1 MRKLLLALIL
11 SALPFAPASADEL
24 KLGFISILSGQLS
37 LLGQEL
43 KRGFDLAVEELGG
56 KVGGVETK
64 IFVADNKGNPAD
76 AVQEANKLIDRDKV
90 DVVTG
95 FLASHTT
102 MAALKPLLAN
112 GVIALG
118 ANAGPSP
125 LAGKG
130 CNKNWFSTAF
140 HNDQWDMAMGQY
152 MTQKGLKRVYFMGMD
167 YQAGW
172 DHVKAAIRE
181 FKGEKV
187 AEVYTPISQLDFS
200 AELTQLRAAKPDA
213 VFVFYVGPLAVAFLK
228 QYTQAGLNKTIPL
241 YSMGAISDPLL
252 YKAEGDA
259 ALGLVTIR
267 GLEHRARQSGQ
278 QEVRRR
284 IQQEIRPRPD
294 RLCGAPV
301 RRRHAA
307 RCRGP
312 AGQGQGRRQ
321 GRAPCRHP
329 QGRFPVGARR
339 LPLQQQPVSDPERLH
354 SGGLEAA
361 GRRDV
366 PEADRHR
373 HEGHQGSGLRR
384 LQDVVGAG
392 RPGAGRRNASR
403 PFASGPRPP
412 KAR

>member
-259 ALGLVTIR
+259 ALGLVTSEGWNTELDNPANKKFVAAFNKKYGR
-267 GLEHRARQSGQ
+267 DPTGYAARQYDAVMLLDAAVRQVKGKVGDKDALRAAIRKADFQSVRGDFRFNSNQ
-278 QEVRRR
+278 YPILNVYIQEVSK
-284 IQQEIRPRPD
+284 RPD
-294 RLCGAPV
+294 GAMYQKLTGIV
-301 RRRHAA
+301 MKDIK
-307 RCRGP
+307 
-312 AGQGQGRRQ
+312 
-321 GRAPCRHP
+321 
-329 QGRFPVGARR
+329 
-339 LPLQQQPVSDPERLH
+339 DP
-354 SGGLEAA
+354 
-361 GRRDV
+361 DYV
-366 PEADRHR
+366 DC
-373 HEGHQGSGLRR
+373 
-384 LQDVVGAG
+384 
-392 RPGAGRRNASR
+392 
-403 PFASGPRPP
+403 
-412 KAR
+412 KM